1 MCSLFTRVNFV
12 IQPRSWKKLGLL
24 GSLYLSQ
31 SMPFLF
37 LYQALPVVL
46 RQEGLS
52 LTAIGLLPLVV
63 LPITLKFLWSPLIDR
78 YSFTA
83 LGHYRFWIIFLQS
96 LVAVVTALCSWL
108 SVETHLPIVLM
119 GMMVIAIGCA
129 SQDIATDALALGL
142 LEPQE
147 RGLGNAVQS
156 VGGALGSMIGG
167 GGMLILLSRWG
178 WRASLLT
185 LAGLMLVALIPV
197 LLHSEKPRPR
207 SSRSRDRSAKTLN
220 PLRDY
225 FKIFLHFCQRP
236 GMKVWLFILLLYNFG
251 YSLSITM
258 FRPLL
263 VDLGLSLAEVGWLL
277 GILGTV
283 TVIFGSLTAGF
294 IIPQVGRQ
302 RSLLIASS
310 LSAIGILTYAAP
322 TFGFTQLPV
331 LYGIVGATSFSLG
344 MMVTTAFTIMMD
356 KSHPESAATDYAIQ
370 ASLNTMGSL
379 PAAAISGVVASATG
393 YRGVFV
399 ISAAIVGICIL
410 LISRYLGNTNPSNS
424 STVNAL

>member
-1 MCSLFTRVNFV
+1 M
-12 IQPRSWKKLGLL
+12 IQARRFNKLGLL

-78 YSFTA
+78 YSFTV
-83 LGHYRFWIIFLQS
+83 LGHYRFWIILLQS
-96 LVAVVTALCSWL
+96 VVAMVTALCSLL
-108 SVETHLPIVLM
+108 SVSTQLPIVLM
-119 GMMVIAIGCA
+119 GMLIIAIGCA

-156 VGGALGSMIGG
+156 VGGSLGSMIGG

-178 WRASLLT
+178 WRGSLLT

-197 LLHSEKPRPR
+197 LLHQEKPKVVVNH
-207 SSRSRDRSAKTLN
+207 SYDRSAN
-220 PLRDY
+220 IRDRLRNY
-225 FKIFLHFCQRP
+225 FTIFLHFCQRP
-236 GMKVWLFILLLYNFG
+236 GMKVWLCILLLYNFG

-263 VDLGLSLAEVGWLL
+263 IDLGLSLAEVGWLL
-277 GILGTV
+277 GIVGTCS
-283 TVIFGSLTAGF
+283 TIFGSLAAGLL
-294 IIPQVGRQ
+294 IPPLGRQ
-302 RSLLIASS
+302 RTLLIASS
-310 LSAIGILTYAAP
+310 LSAIGMLTYAVP
-322 TFGFTQLPV
+322 TLGLTQLSV
-331 LYGIVGATSFSLG
+331 LYSIVGVTSCSLG
-344 MMVTTAFTIMMD
+344 MVVTTAFTIMMD
-356 KSHPESAATDYAIQ
+356 KSYPETAATDYAIQ

-379 PAAAISGVVASATG
+379 PAAAISGVLASGLG

-399 ISAAIVGICIL
+399 LSAMIMSICVV
-410 LISRYLGNTNPSNS
+410 LIARYLGSSYLSNS
-424 STVNAL
+424 STVNLL

>member
-1 MCSLFTRVNFV
+1 M
-12 IQPRSWKKLGLL
+12 IQPRSFDKLGLL

-52 LTAIGLLPLVV
+52 LTAIGLLPLVI

-78 YSFTA
+78 YSVTA
-83 LGHYRFWIIFLQS
+83 LGHYRFWIIALQS
-96 LVAVVTALCSWL
+96 LVALVTACCSWL
-108 SVETHLPIVLM
+108 NVETQLPIVLIS
-119 GMMVIAIGCA
+119 MMLIAIGCA

-142 LEPQE
+142 LAPHE
-147 RGLGNAVQS
+147 RGWGNAVQS
-156 VGGALGSMIGG
+156 IGGSLGSMIGG

-178 WRASLLT
+178 WRFSLLT
-185 LAGLMLVALIPV
+185 LSGLMLVALIPV
-197 LLHSEKPRPR
+197 LLHQEQPRPAR
-207 SSRSRDRSAKTLN
+207 QPSRKTRH
-220 PLRDY
+220 PLRNY
-225 FKIFLHFCQRP
+225 FRIFLQFCQRP
-236 GMKVWLFILLLYNFG
+236 GMKVWLSILLLYNFG
-251 YSLSITM
+251 YSFAITM

-277 GILGTV
+277 GILGTIA
-283 TVIFGSLTAGF
+283 VIFGSLMAGWL
-294 IIPQVGRQ
+294 IPSWGRQ

-310 LSAIGILTYAAP
+310 LSVIGILAYLLP

-344 MMVTTAFTIMMD
+344 IVVTTAFTIMMD
-356 KSHPESAATDYAIQ
+356 KSNPQSAATDYAIQ

-379 PAAAISGVVASATG
+379 PAAIASGAIATAIG
-393 YRGVFV
+393 YRGVFI
-399 ISAAIVGICIL
+399 ISAVIIGICVL
-410 LISRYLGNTNPSNS
+410 LIARYLETSNASNS